1 MTSTEL
7 TTCLRDNLL
16 IFDGAMGTELYRRHV
31 FTNRCFDEICLSD
44 PGLVAAVHADY
55 LQAGAEV
62 ITTNTFGA
70 NTLSLQKYGL
80 SERMRAINLAAVEIA
95 RRAAAAVSRPVLVAG
110 SLGPLALEGTVLQSQ
125 AEQLRSLL
133 AQARVLLEAGAD
145 FLLFETLPNPA
156 ADQLA
161 LAVMA
166 ALPAGTPFMLS
177 HAVPDAPHLPEVL
190 AHRLRL
196 VAEAPVQPFAVGLNC
211 GMGPDRM
218 LEAVEAA
225 RHLTSLPLVV
235 QPNSGT
241 PHSVENRQLYLCSP
255 EYFATY
261 AVRYV
266 NLGVKGIGG
275 CCGTTPAH
283 IREMALAVKPLAK
296 AVAAAVPATVAVP
309 AAPLPRQPETPL
321 RERSRLARKLAD
333 REWIAAV
340 EISPPKGWNTERI
353 LASARICLE
362 AGVDAINIPD
372 GPRAA
377 PRLSAM
383 VTAMLIQQRVGIET
397 VLHVCCRDRNFISL
411 QADLLGCAACG
422 LHNVLFI
429 TGDPPKLGG
438 YAFASGVFD
447 TDAIGLVGLQKH
459 LNQGVDLGGQVI
471 TPPTAAL
478 IGVGADPNALDLPR
492 ELERVRRKAEAGAEY
507 ITTQPVFDPQALER
521 FVAAI
526 ADLRIPV
533 VAGIW
538 PLASLRNALFMKNE
552 VPGVVVP
559 DAVVERMARHE
570 GKEEQLQ
577 AGIAIAREAI
587 ARVRP
592 LVAGVQVSAPLGNVQ
607 AALQVLEA

>member
-1 MTSTEL
+1 MTATEL
-7 TTCLRDNLL
+7 TACLRDNLL

-80 SERMRAINLAAVEIA
+80 SERMRAINLAAVDIA
-95 RRAAAAVSRPVLVAG
+95 RRAAAGVSRPVLVAG

-125 AEQLRSLL
+125 AEQHRSLL
-133 AQARVLLEAGAD
+133 QQALGLLEGGVD

-161 LAVMA
+161 LDVMA

-196 VAEAPVQPFAVGLNC
+196 VAEAPVRPFAVGLNC

-225 RHLTSLPLVV
+225 RHLTTLPLVV

-296 AVAAAVPATVAVP
+296 VVLAAPVAVMVP
-309 AAPLPRQPETPL
+309 AAELPRQPETPL

-333 REWIAAV
+333 GEWVAAV

-353 LASARICLE
+353 LDSARACLE

-438 YAFASGVFD
+438 YALASGVFD

-471 TPPTAAL
+471 TPPTSVL
-478 IGVGADPNALDLPR
+478 IGVGADPNALDMSR
-492 ELERVRRKAEAGAEY
+492 ELERVRRKVEAGAEY
-507 ITTQPVFDPQALER
+507 ITTQPVFDAQALER
-521 FVAAI
+521 FVDAI

-533 VAGIW
+533 IAGIW

-559 DAVVERMARHE
+559 DAVVERMAGRE

-577 AGIAIAREAI
+577 TGIEIAREAI

-607 AALQVLEA
+607 AALRVLEA